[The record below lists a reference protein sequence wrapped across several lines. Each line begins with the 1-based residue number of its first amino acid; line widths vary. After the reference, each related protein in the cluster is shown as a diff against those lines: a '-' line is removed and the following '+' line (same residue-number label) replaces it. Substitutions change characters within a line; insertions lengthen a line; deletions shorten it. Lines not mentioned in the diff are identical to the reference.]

1 MDAEIG
7 HLGAMRP
14 IGQILRSA
22 RASSG
27 SRFTRRSDLWPII
40 VRMISMNSLAAFTA
54 EVSRMQ
60 GAAPA
65 RAATSS
71 PTSPGAAP
79 EAPRRLDALPP
90 PPATPMPRG
99 SLLDLRV

>member
-1 MDAEIG
+1 
-7 HLGAMRP
+7 MRP
-14 IGQILRSA
+14 VGRIPRSTPS
-22 RASSG
+22 SSG
-27 SRFTRRSDLWPII
+27 SRFTRRLDLWPII

-60 GAAPA
+60 GPAQA
-65 RAATSS
+65 RAAASS
-71 PTSPGAAP
+71 TTSPAASP

-90 PPATPMPRG
+90 SPPTPMPRG